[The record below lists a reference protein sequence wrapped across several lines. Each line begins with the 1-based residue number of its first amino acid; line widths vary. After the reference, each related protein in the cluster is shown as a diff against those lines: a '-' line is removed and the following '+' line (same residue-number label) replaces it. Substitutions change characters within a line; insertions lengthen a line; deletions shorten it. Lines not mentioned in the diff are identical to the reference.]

1 MVLEGVENM
10 GSAGG
15 IRAASLAS
23 AQNWSGRGCMARS
36 TPPLGPRQPPVVR
49 LAFVP
54 HCAFVSFQVLFLSC
68 RLGCF
73 PKTQGCQKDH
83 GKKTITSSPSCTL
96 TAFLMRNSLGFVS
109 K

>member
-54 HCAFVSFQVLFLSC
+54 HCAFVSFQVIFLSC
-68 RLGCF
+68 RPGCF
-73 PKTQGCQKDH
+73 PKTRGCQKDH
-83 GKKTITSSPSCTL
+83 GKKNNNII
-96 TAFLMRNSLGFVS
+96 AFLYFDHVLNEKFLGFCF
-109 K
+109 